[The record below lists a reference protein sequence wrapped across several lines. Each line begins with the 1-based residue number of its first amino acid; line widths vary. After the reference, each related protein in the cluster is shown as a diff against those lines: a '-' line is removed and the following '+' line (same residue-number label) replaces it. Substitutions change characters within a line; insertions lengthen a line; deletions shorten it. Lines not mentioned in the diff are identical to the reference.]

1 MELNI
6 PQTGLDKLESLVGL
20 PDFSGS
26 FSEED
31 YVGNQASHFQ
41 EHFASQIVLRRL
53 SVEFHTTLTNGK
65 SYFVFLVLQDFRM
78 GAASIVRWSKNDKD
92 TDLLS
97 SAVSVEH

>member
-6 PQTGLDKLESLVGL
+6 PQTGLNKLEPLVGL

-31 YVGNQASHFQ
+31 YIGNQASHFQ

-53 SVEFHTTLTNGK
+53 AVEFHTTLTNGK
-65 SYFVFLVLQDFRM
+65 LHF
-78 GAASIVRWSKNDKD
+78 
-92 TDLLS
+92 
-97 SAVSVEH
+97 

>member
-1 MELNI
+1 MLLTYLDLCRCSRLNEYRCLNMELNI
-6 PQTGLDKLESLVGL
+6 SRTGLDKLESLVGL

-53 SVEFHTTLTNGK
+53 SVEFHTTLSNGGCI
-65 SYFVFLVLQDFRM
+65 F
-78 GAASIVRWSKNDKD
+78 NP
-92 TDLLS
+92 
-97 SAVSVEH
+97 